1 MLLKIVLLSALCLPL
16 TVSAGGK
23 VTFIK
28 GKITALKLN
37 ESKAKP
43 KKLKVGSTIKPGIS
57 YYSSDLS
64 QVVIKLPDGTWV
76 RIGSDTQFELQKER
90 ERFVIHLHT
99 GTLRM
104 LFSQKLQ
111 NSKTSTV
118 AVKTNEAWVEAAAAK
133 FTVTYMPIFNHTSV
147 YVDKGL
153 VQVSNLETKDAGVPE
168 SVYTGE
174 FSEVVAREKPRSA
187 KEMSEKE
194 QRMLKTLLFSQ
205 LKEKKKDL

>member
-1 MLLKIVLLSALCLPL
+1 MLLRLLLLFTLTISTTVLAN
-16 TVSAGGK
+16 GK

-37 ESKAKP
+37 ESKARP
-43 KKLKVGSTIKPGIS
+43 KKLKLGSKIKPGFS

-76 RIGSDTQFELQKER
+76 RIGADTQFELQKEK

-111 NSKTSTV
+111 NSKTSSL

-133 FTVTYMPIFNHTSV
+133 FTVTYLPIFNHTSI

-153 VQVSNLETKDAGVPE
+153 VQVSNLETKESSQPE
-168 SVYTGE
+168 LVYGGE
-174 FSEVVAREKPRSA
+174 FSEVVAGEKPRSA
-187 KEMSEKE
+187 REMSEKE